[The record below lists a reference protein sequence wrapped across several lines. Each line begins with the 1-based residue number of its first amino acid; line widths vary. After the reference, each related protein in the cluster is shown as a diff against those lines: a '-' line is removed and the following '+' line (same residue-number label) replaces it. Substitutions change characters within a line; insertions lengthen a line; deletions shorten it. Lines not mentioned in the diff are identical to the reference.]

1 MRRFSRLNLLRKYVK
16 HQRLIILCWLQIL
29 ATLGL
34 IGGLFAPAVEGN
46 RTQEGPFPGFR
57 VSSKL
62 IKLSTENLFATPNS
76 LGAIAIGV
84 AEGTRTLSGGY
95 TNLYFGHTDPGNF
108 KHNLG
113 TFAYQHGADTPEE
126 ADRKQLQRLKPWIT
140 QLEEEAQT
148 VGIHL
153 GTFELVAGV
162 DLMNQSPLAGKDYIQ
177 HLKTCRKLQSD
188 HKEALLCARVR
199 SFVNPTTGELEADG
213 LGSYRTA
220 VRKDQKRRLDAIE
233 NVLNSKNRFERSSIS
248 HR

>member
-1 MRRFSRLNLLRKYVK
+1 MGRLSGLNVLRKYIK
-16 HQRLIILCWLQIL
+16 HQRLVILCWLQIL

-34 IGGLFAPAVEGN
+34 IAGLFAPAVEGD

-62 IKLSTENLFATPNS
+62 VKLSTEHLFATPNA

-84 AEGTRTLSGGY
+84 AEGTRTPSGGY
-95 TNLYFGHTDPGNF
+95 TNLYFGHTDPGNG

-126 ADRKQLQRLKPWIT
+126 ADQQQLQRLKPWIT
-140 QLEEEAQT
+140 ELEEEAQT

-162 DLMNQSPLAGKDYIQ
+162 DLMNQSPLAGKDYLQ
-177 HLKTCRKLQSD
+177 HLKTCRQLQSD
-188 HKEALLCARVR
+188 LKEAVLCARVL
-199 SFVNPTTGELEADG
+199 SFVNPTTGELEAAG
-213 LGSYRTA
+213 LGSYRTT
-220 VRKDQKRRLDAIE
+220 VRRDQKRRLDAIE
-233 NVLNSKNRFERSSIS
+233 KVLNSKNRFERRSIS
-248 HR
+248 HQ